1 MGTSDYILHA
11 ISQEFD
17 AEYAPYKQLSQTYLD
32 YHGYLPQDDDA
43 ADHYRQ
49 SIRAIKVG

>member
-1 MGTSDYILHA
+1 MVIFTDSRDT
-11 ISQEFD
+11 ISQENDIVF
-17 AEYAPYKQLSQTYLD
+17 AEFTQYAQTFAD
-32 YHGYLPQDDDA
+32 YNGCLPQDDDA